1 MNFSDLGKEIIKNV
15 GGVENINSLYH
26 CTTRL
31 RFELKDENKANTA
44 AIKKLPLVLGVTSAN
59 GQYMIVLGK
68 NVAPTYEAI
77 MEEYHLSDKIQQSNN
92 SKKLTWKKAGKVT
105 LDYIQASVTPMIP
118 ALIAGGMFKVF
129 LLIITAWIAP
139 SFAKTSSYMLLSAIA
154 DAPFY
159 FMPIMVAYGA
169 ALKLKATPT
178 YAMMATA
185 SLLYPSF
192 HELLNKLMANP
203 HLASPTLFNLPV
215 KVVNYGTSL
224 LPALLISLAAYYA
237 EKLLN
242 KIIPGILK
250 TVFVGVGTIFIA
262 GSLGFLILGPVGNYL
277 GEIIAQVII
286 FLGKTVG
293 PLATGLLAAALPW
306 LVMTGMHAA
315 IAPFMPQ
322 LINNPGYDPLIRPA
336 FLLHNMA
343 EGGANI
349 GVGLRTKN
357 KKLRSEAF
365 SLAVDAI
372 FAGVTE
378 PSLYGINLKYKRPM
392 YGVMA
397 GGFVGGL
404 TAGLLGAKAYLVGFS
419 TIFAIALF
427 EKTALA
433 IIIGIIVTIVVSAA
447 VTYVLGFDENQEY

>member
-1 MNFSDLGKEIIKNV
+1 
-15 GGVENINSLYH
+15 
-26 CTTRL
+26 
-31 RFELKDENKANTA
+31 
-44 AIKKLPLVLGVTSAN
+44 
-59 GQYMIVLGK
+59 
-68 NVAPTYEAI
+68 
-77 MEEYHLSDKIQQSNN
+77 
-92 SKKLTWKKAGKVT
+92 
-105 LDYIQASVTPMIP
+105 
-118 ALIAGGMFKVF
+118 
-129 LLIITAWIAP
+129 
-139 SFAKTSSYMLLSAIA
+139 
-154 DAPFY
+154 
-159 FMPIMVAYGA
+159 
-169 ALKLKATPT
+169 
-178 YAMMATA
+178 
-185 SLLYPSF
+185 
-192 HELLNKLMANP
+192 
-203 HLASPTLFNLPV
+203 
-215 KVVNYGTSL
+215 
-224 LPALLISLAAYYA
+224 
-237 EKLLN
+237 
-242 KIIPGILK
+242 
-250 TVFVGVGTIFIA
+250 
-262 GSLGFLILGPVGNYL
+262 
-277 GEIIAQVII
+277 
-286 FLGKTVG
+286 
-293 PLATGLLAAALPW
+293 
-306 LVMTGMHAA
+306 MTGMHAA

-447 VTYVLGFDENQEY
+447 VTYVLGFDENQQY

>member
-1 MNFSDLGKEIIKNV
+1 MDFHKLGKKIIKNV
-15 GGVENINSLYH
+15 GGIENVSYLYH

-31 RFELKDENKANTA
+31 RFELKDEAKADKA
-44 AIKKLPLVLGVTSAN
+44 ALEKLPGVLGITIAN
-59 GQYMIVLGK
+59 GQYMVILGK
-68 NVAPTYEAI
+68 NVVPTYDAI
-77 MEEYHLSDKIQQSNN
+77 MSDFKLKN
-92 SKKLTWKKAGKVT
+92 SAEQPTKFTWKKAGAAT
-105 LDYIQASVTPMIP
+105 LSFIQAAVTPMIP
-118 ALIAGGMFKVF
+118 ALIAGGMFKVV
-129 LLIITAWIAP
+129 LLLITAWIDP
-139 SFAKTSSYMLLSAIA
+139 GFARTSSYLLLNAIA

-169 ALKLKATPT
+169 AVKLKATPT

-192 HELLNKLMANP
+192 HDLVVKMMANP
-203 HLASPTLFNLPV
+203 HLAGPTLFNLPV

-224 LPALLISLAAYYA
+224 LPALLISLAACYA
-237 EKLLN
+237 ERFLN
-242 KIIPGILK
+242 RIIPGILK

-262 GSLGFLILGPVGNYL
+262 GSLGFLILGPIGNYL
-277 GEIIAQVII
+277 GEIIATVVI

-293 PLATGLLAAALPW
+293 PLATALLAAALPW

-349 GVGLRTKN
+349 GVALKTKN

-365 SLAVDAI
+365 SVAVGAI

-397 GGFVGGL
+397 GGFAGGL
-404 TAGLLGAKAYLVGFS
+404 VAGLLGAKAYLVGFS

-427 EKTALA
+427 EKTAMA
-433 IIIGIIVTIVVSAA
+433 IIIGIIVTIVISAA
-447 VTYVLGFDENQEY
+447 VTYVLGFDEKSEEN